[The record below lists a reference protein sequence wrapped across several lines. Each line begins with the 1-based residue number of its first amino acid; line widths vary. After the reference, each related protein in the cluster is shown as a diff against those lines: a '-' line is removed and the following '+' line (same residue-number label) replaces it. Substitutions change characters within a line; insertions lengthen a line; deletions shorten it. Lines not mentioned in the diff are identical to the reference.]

1 MSYGTSCSPPTS
13 YLWLRLDTASKGTSS
28 LTGNLYSPKC
38 VEKGDSPNFGLFLL
52 GEVEVF
58 PLEAQQFALA

>member
-1 MSYGTSCSPPTS
+1 MQPSHVF
-13 YLWLRLDTASKGTSS
+13 LWLCASTSPLRAS
-28 LTGNLYSPKC
+28 NLTGNLDSPKC

>member
-1 MSYGTSCSPPTS
+1 
-13 YLWLRLDTASKGTSS
+13 
-28 LTGNLYSPKC
+28 

-52 GEVEVF
+52 GEVEVL